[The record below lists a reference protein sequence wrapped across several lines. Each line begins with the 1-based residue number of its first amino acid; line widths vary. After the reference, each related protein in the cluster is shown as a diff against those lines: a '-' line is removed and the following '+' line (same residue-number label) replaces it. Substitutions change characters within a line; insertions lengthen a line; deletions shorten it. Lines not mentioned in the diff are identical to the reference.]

1 MSEIRAT
8 TISDETGNGPISLN
22 KQNAA
27 KAWANINGTASPPS
41 FRDSLNFSS
50 ITDHSVGDQ
59 TVTVTSAMANINY
72 CIQGSTSWQ
81 AGASRNIINI
91 ATNKTVSA
99 EAPTT
104 TSTRY
109 EIFNYN
115 GSGSGYDGDFVMIS
129 FNGDLA

>member
-8 TISDETGNGPISLN
+8 TISDETGNGPIALN

-27 KAWANINGTASPPS
+27 KAWANINGSASTPS
-41 FRDSLNFSS
+41 FRGSLNFSS
-50 ITDHSVGDQ
+50 ITDHAAGDQ
-59 TVTVTSAMANINY
+59 TVTVTSAMANTNY

-81 AGASRNIINI
+81 GGTSRNNMNI
-91 ATNKTVSA
+91 AVNKTVGS

-104 TSTRY
+104 TSVRY
-109 EIFNYN
+109 EIANYTN
-115 GSGSGYDGDFVMIS
+115 GSAYDGDFVMVS